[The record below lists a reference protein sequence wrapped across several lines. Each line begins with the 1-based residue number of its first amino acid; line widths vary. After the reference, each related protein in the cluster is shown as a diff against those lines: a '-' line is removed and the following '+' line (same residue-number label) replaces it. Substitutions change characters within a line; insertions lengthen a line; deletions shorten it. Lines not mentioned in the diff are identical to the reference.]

1 MLTVG
6 TIQTAQTTAC
16 SWRNANMADK
26 HAQFI
31 TCVFYLEGP
40 PTVADS

>member
-6 TIQTAQTTAC
+6 TIQTAQMTAC

-26 HAQFI
+26 HAQFN
-31 TCVFYLEGP
+31 TCVIYLGGP
-40 PTVADS
+40 PAVADS